1 MKVRALQQQLA
12 TLQHLLPTQRDI
24 LSRLFFQMAFND
36 FTKFALIGPEGS
48 GKTTLV
54 LALAELFS
62 ACDEETVNVAM
73 LQAPLS
79 DASILSQLSQQW
91 FAQSDLTKTELF
103 ERLAAGAADQE
114 WVLIVDDLEQL
125 TDSQVEWLLS
135 LPGKQF
141 MFGKHS
147 AVAMQ
152 LNLALP
158 VITLADAEHLLQVTA
173 LDPLTL
179 AERFANSQGNLHKL
193 LNNAD
198 PLSTSKTTGITG
210 KNKRV
215 LVTALG
221 VSLCLMAVVV
231 LFIQSKQTIPS
242 RPTVDKVLLPAAT
255 EVVRLPA
262 LTEQPE
268 NTLDDQAE
276 SEIVAIEPLS
286 SDVALVDIPPVTT
299 EASAV
304 AEITPTAESATPD
317 EVTAQALPVSTALVA
332 TQSAKAQSAETESVK
347 PQSVKPAEPGVYDH
361 AALLQLSNK
370 DWVVQLAA
378 LSDENAVSRVK
389 LSHPQQQIL
398 VYRRR
403 WQGKEQWIL
412 VSGPFANSAAAKR
425 YIQQLPTSLSASG
438 PFLKRVAAVQQEINA
453 WQGVASANSNQDN

>member
-79 DASILSQLSQQW
+79 DAGILSQLSQQW

-141 MFGKHS
+141 MFGKQS

-198 PLSTSKTTGITG
+198 PVSTSKTTGITD

-231 LFIQSKQTIPS
+231 LFIQSKQNVPA
-242 RPTVDKVLLPAAT
+242 RPTVDKVLLPPAT

-268 NTLDDQAE
+268 NTLDGQVEDE
-276 SEIVAIEPLS
+276 LLAIEPLS

-299 EASAV
+299 EVSPA
-304 AEITPTAESATPD
+304 AESTPTSEQD
-317 EVTAQALPVSTALVA
+317 EVTVQASPVSTALVA

-398 VYRRR
+398 VYRRS

-425 YIQQLPTSLSASG
+425 YIQQLPTTLSASG